1 MAFEMYRRAFLS
13 LLLICLVA
21 GLADAQSNGVIRG
34 QILVPSV
41 RISERI
47 QVILQRSDGPI
58 VSRGFSDSLGNYEFR
73 GLPPG
78 TYDVV
83 VNLEGYGEARQN
95 VGIGTGLA
103 GTQIVNIVLTEKE
116 RERNAND
123 ASSSESDVVDITEL
137 GRKYPRKVLDEYGKA
152 REDNRKGNTARAGER
167 LEAIVKAAPD
177 FFAAHNTLGTIYQ
190 KMDRYRDAEREYNAA
205 RQLNPRSSQPLEN
218 LGSLYI
224 QEADAS
230 RKTDPSN
237 VGKIL
242 DNALDILDEAKKL
255 NPRSV
260 SAHYLLGLANYRSE
274 FYEEAEQSF
283 KRALELDGRM
293 PGARLMLANLYIKLQ
308 KWDNAL
314 QHLDAW
320 LSDNPRA
327 PERVQILETRA
338 KVADRLR
345 GAGK

>member
-1 MAFEMYRRAFLS
+1 MYRASLS
-13 LLLICLVA
+13 LLLIFLLA
-21 GLADAQSNGVIRG
+21 GLARSQSNGVIRG

-58 VSRGFSDSLGNYEFR
+58 VSRSFSDSLGNYEFR
-73 GLPPG
+73 GLPAG
-78 TYDVV
+78 TYDVI
-83 VNLEGYGEARQN
+83 VNLEGYGEARQS
-95 VGIGTGLA
+95 VGLGTGLA

-116 RERNAND
+116 REAND
-123 ASSSESDVVDITEL
+123 SSSSESDVVDITEL
-137 GRKYPRKVLDEYGKA
+137 GRKYPRKVLDEYEKA
-152 REDNRKGNTARAGER
+152 REDNRKGNTAKAGER

-190 KMDRYRDAEREYNAA
+190 KMDRYRDAEREYNSA

-230 RKTDPSN
+230 RKSNSSN
-237 VGKIL
+237 VGKLL
-242 DNALDILDEAKKL
+242 DNGLDILDEAKKL

-260 SAHYLLGLANYRSE
+260 TAHYLLGMANYRSE

-293 PGARLMLANLYIKLQ
+293 PGARLMLANLYIKLK
-308 KWDNAL
+308 KWENAL
-314 QHLDAW
+314 QQLDTW
-320 LSDNPRA
+320 LADNPKAVERA
-327 PERVQILETRA
+327 QILETRG

-345 GAGK
+345 GKP